1 MKVDG
6 VCKTIYST
14 SGDEELSINGTLEP
28 GRHHSSP
35 LYIKNTHDRKLGPFQ
50 HLNAASRDMLLPDA
64 IPLVMF

>member
-28 GRHHSSP
+28 GGTIVSP

-50 HLNAASRDMLLPDA
+50 YLNAAFRDMLLPDA
-64 IPLVMF
+64 IPPGMF